1 MLQESNR
8 QRKEA
13 VLWSV
18 GTEANTSVS
27 VSDGSGVNRLWQE
40 WERFTR
46 ENAAVKKKQ
55 RCTEKKKNKVL
66 G

>member
-1 MLQESNR
+1 MVCWYGSI
-8 QRKEA
+8 
-13 VLWSV
+13 
-18 GTEANTSVS
+18 TSVS

-55 RCTEKKKNKVL
+55 RCTEKKKNKVP